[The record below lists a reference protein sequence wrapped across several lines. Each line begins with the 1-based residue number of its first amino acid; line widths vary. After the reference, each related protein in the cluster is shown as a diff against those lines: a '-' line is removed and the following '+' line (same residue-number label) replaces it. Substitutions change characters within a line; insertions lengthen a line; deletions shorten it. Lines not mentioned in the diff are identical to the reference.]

1 MLDDS
6 TFKSTLIQFRN
17 EAGNVVTLR
26 DVPACFQDAGMILT
40 ETDSGYHVHGVAID
54 TTWGYSGY
62 VDDNL
67 SPGSG
72 LQLLHNGP
80 CTHFSRC
87 SCSSEEAS
95 EDYFFVGG
103 VKHPRCKRPELCN
116 GKVYINYVH
125 LEGYFTGYDS
135 SVRVAGHEVCSDT
148 VIENFEKRGIVCGWN
163 AYELECLFYCFRD
176 QYFKSYKALADAIDT
191 ISVDNDVACLS
202 TKVFRMDEFLKSE
215 CITKPQ
221 WAYKWLSCYDHS
233 GVSYFEA
240 GTRSTDRW
248 DTSTN
253 AGVWYLGDEEIARL
267 SALSEEERDK
277 QIEKAFEHDMA
288 LISDNAYPYAFFET
302 LYDKHS
308 WKQIEHCLNATAQ
321 FEGVD
326 FPYDNAT
333 AMLELL
339 AKPSYKVD
347 GETPKCIRHRY
358 TVLQEEKCN
367 PYPWS

>member
-40 ETDSGYHVHGVAID
+40 ETDSGYHIHGVAID
-54 TTWGYSGY
+54 TTWGYSNY
-62 VDDNL
+62 VSDNL
-67 SPGSG
+67 SPGAG
-72 LQLLHNGP
+72 LQILHNGP
-80 CTHFSRC
+80 STYFSNC
-87 SCSSEEAS
+87 SCQSEEA
-95 EDYFFVGG
+95 DQNYFFVGG
-103 VKHPRCKRPELCN
+103 IEHPRCKRPELCN
-116 GKVYINYVH
+116 GKLYLDYIELADYFD
-125 LEGYFTGYDS
+125 GYYS
-135 SVRVAGHEVCSDT
+135 SVKVAGHEVCSDT
-148 VIENFEKRGIVCGWN
+148 VIANFEKRGITCGWN
-163 AYELECLFYCFRD
+163 SYQLDFLFYCFNG

-191 ISVDNDVACLS
+191 ISVDGDTACLS
-202 TKVFRMDEFLKSE
+202 TEVFQMDDFLKDE

-240 GTRSTDRW
+240 GTRSTERW
-248 DTSTN
+248 DTSFN

-267 SALSEEERDK
+267 SALSEEEREQ
-277 QIEKAFEHDMA
+277 QIEKAFSHDMS
-288 LISDNAYPYAFFET
+288 LISDNGYPYEFFEAT
-302 LYDKHS
+302 YDKHS
-308 WKQIEHCLNATAQ
+308 WKQVDYCLNATAQ

-339 AKPSYKVD
+339 AIPSYKVN
-347 GETPKCIRHRY
+347 GETPKCVRHRY